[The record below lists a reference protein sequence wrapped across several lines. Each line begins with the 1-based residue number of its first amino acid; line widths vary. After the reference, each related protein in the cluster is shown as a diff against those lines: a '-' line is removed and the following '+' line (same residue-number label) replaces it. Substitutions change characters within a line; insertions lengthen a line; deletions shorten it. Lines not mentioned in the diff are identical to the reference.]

1 VQLEL
6 AQRAYMDESVPDGW
20 NPELARSA
28 GAMIV
33 RLLDCYLALAQG
45 REPAG

>member
-28 GAMIV
+28 SGMIA
-33 RLLDCYLALAQG
+33 RLLERYVALAQTQA
-45 REPAG
+45 PK